1 MAEVGKVRIAYTG
14 SALADG
20 AMDVND
26 LAPALLA
33 FGALVK
39 RANTV
44 IGNKQPVNVMLKAD
58 DIRVGSFDVV
68 LELVYSGLDQVKLML
83 GVAEDTGIKA
93 LIDVLGMGVTV
104 KEGVFWLIQTI
115 GTKKVART
123 EKADGEK
130 INIIF
135 SDNSHVTV
143 TQNTYNVY
151 MDYEARGHI
160 TKVVAPIKKDGI
172 DSFEIR
178 NARNYTDKKPSFQ
191 AVKDELEL
199 YATPELA
206 TKVEPDNVFEQEILL
221 KIVSLVFDEN
231 QKWRFSDGE
240 VTFWA
245 KIEDADFWKSI
256 DEGMLAFKKGDR
268 LKVRCKTTQKTDSY
282 DNISTE
288 RTIVKVIKL
297 LPKPTQIKLN
307 FEYDK

>member
-14 SALADG
+14 IALADG
-20 AMDVND
+20 AMDIND

-44 IGNKQPVNVMLKAD
+44 IGNERPVNVMLKAD

-68 LELVYSGLDQVKLML
+68 LELVHSGLDQVKLML
-83 GVAEDTGIKA
+83 GIAEDTGIKA

-104 KEGVFWLIQTI
+104 KEGVFWLIQAI
-115 GTKKVART
+115 GTKKVSKT
-123 EKADGEK
+123 EKVDGEK
-130 INIIF
+130 VKIIF

-178 NARNYTDKKPSFQ
+178 NAENYNDKTPSFQ

-199 YATPELA
+199 YDTPELA
-206 TKVEPDNVFEQEILL
+206 IKVEPDNVFEQEILL
-221 KIVSLVFDEN
+221 KIVSIVFDEN

-256 DEGMLAFKKGDR
+256 DEGTLAFKKGDR
-268 LKVRCKTTQKTDSY
+268 LKVRCRTVQKTNSY

-288 RTIVKVIKL
+288 RTIVKVVNI
-297 LPKPTQIKLN
+297 LPKPTQVKLN
-307 FEYDK
+307 FEYDE